1 MATNNTKITEVLTWN
16 YLKNNYYVGTALVN
30 GVSVQVDAL
39 QEIIDDGTLLAQI
52 KECATEMYNGDVAAV
67 CKVMKHNLA
76 SARTNTKAQPDTPT
90 KAKSLAKIEKLW
102 EYCTSLVA
110 EAGTSRAGNKS
121 GKAYWT
127 WSMEDIA
134 AVAANDE
141 RTLKSIRD
149 NMASVKAKYPEKIED
164 MEEFLERYEFA
175 CKRYSEAKK
184 AAKQNSSI
192 DTAEAARL
200 IKALE
205 NGRVSKADKAALA
218 EILKNLSK

>member
-16 YLKNNYYVGTALVN
+16 YLKNNYYVGTAMVN
-30 GVSVQVDAL
+30 GQAVQVDGL
-39 QEIIDDGTLLAQI
+39 QEVIDDGTLLQQI
-52 KECATEMYNGDVAAV
+52 KECADQMYNGDIAAV

-102 EYCTSLVA
+102 DYCSKLVG
-110 EAGTSRAGNKS
+110 EAGVTRANNRS
-121 GKAYWT
+121 GKSYWT
-127 WSMEDIA
+127 WTMEEIA
-134 AVAANDE
+134 AVPLTDE

-149 NMASVKAKYPEKIED
+149 NMASVKAKYPEKITD
-164 MEEFLERYEFA
+164 MDEFLDRYDLA

-184 AAKQNSSI
+184 ASKQSSSV
-192 DTAEAARL
+192 DNDEAARL

-205 NGRVSKADKAALA
+205 SGRISKADKAALA